1 VEIMT
6 WAQLGQ
12 HRKPMVLVNI
22 KGFWAPMMA
31 MLNHIRNAG
40 FLHRDHLLQPIVV
53 DRAEDVIPAIVAAAA
68 KDGAP
73 KAGGSSI
80 IDKM

>member
-1 VEIMT
+1 
-6 WAQLGQ
+6 
-12 HRKPMVLVNI
+12 
-22 KGFWAPMMA
+22 MMA